1 MIDKQLLIKTI
12 DEALA
17 DTDMYIVDAT
27 ISPANEI
34 NVEIDSDT
42 AVDIDTCARLTRLV
56 ESVFDRDTEDY
67 QLELGS
73 AGITA
78 PFKVLR
84 QYIRNI
90 GNDVEVLTRDGR
102 KLRGTLTEA
111 AADGDADIAFTIRQT
126 VKEKQPGAKRPV
138 TVEKDT
144 PLHASECK
152 YVRYDLKF

>member
-17 DTDMYIVDAT
+17 GTDMYIVDAT

-34 NVEIDSDT
+34 NVEIDSDS

-56 ESVFDRDTEDY
+56 ESVFDRDIEDY

-73 AGITA
+73 AGITS

-84 QYIRNI
+84 QYTRNI

-102 KLRGTLTEA
+102 KLHGVLTA
-111 AADGDADIAFTIRQT
+111 AEADGDDIAFTIRQT
-126 VKEKQPGAKRPV
+126 VKEKQPGAKRPT

-144 PLHASECK
+144 TLHAAECK
-152 YVRYDLKF
+152 YVCYDLKF

>member
-12 DEALA
+12 DEALNG
-17 DTDMYIVDAT
+17 TDMYIVDVT
-27 ISPANEI
+27 VSPANEI

-56 ESVFDRDTEDY
+56 ESVFDRDAEDY

-73 AGITA
+73 AGITS

-84 QYIRNI
+84 QYTRNM

-111 AADGDADIAFTIRQT
+111 DPDGDDIAFTIRQT
-126 VKEKQPGAKRPV
+126 VKEKQPGAKRPE

-144 PLHASECK
+144 PLRASECK